1 MGPQVDVE
9 RALSA
14 IGSRP
19 PAAAAVG
26 ALFVLRSLNQQPVMR
41 GDIVPLPAVRIEAL
55 VDAPEAKNV
64 MVFETGSESVKV
76 IWFY

>member
-1 MGPQVDVE
+1 L
-9 RALSA
+9 A
-14 IGSRP
+14 
-19 PAAAAVG
+19 AAAAVG

-41 GDIVPLPAVRIEAL
+41 GDIVPLPVVRIEAL